1 MNKSKILVSLFLVL
15 LICIIP
21 LGYTNAASIDL
32 NSLDPKSLIMMPSL
46 IFNGSATIDVSTTVT
61 DYTLFYQPILLTES
75 ESTNIKNAMDNIKE
89 KEEEFSNSLDS
100 LKVELDNLE
109 EEYNSA
115 STAYEEGLNNEELS
129 QEDLETL
136 KTSYETAKTN
146 YENKRTEYNNKVDEY
161 KQEIKELFSQLSS
174 LIPDF
179 DEQNWTKT
187 EDGNIEID
195 LNQFSGERDLVV
207 WAKLVTSEDTY
218 YDMNIYTMNGSKDPS
233 TEVSGISLNMTNMSL
248 AKGVTLTLTATVSPS
263 TATDKTVIWKS
274 DDENIAT
281 VVDGKVTGKSVGT
294 TAITATTKDGNYS
307 ATCKVT
313 VIEADDD
320 KNEDSDNNNNNN
332 NNKDDTTATGKL
344 PQTGV
349 SNVIIFSILGISIL
363 GIIAYKAYKYF
374 NF

>member
-1 MNKSKILVSLFLVL
+1 MNKFKMLISLFLVL

-21 LGYTNAASIDL
+21 LGYTKAASIDL

-294 TAITATTKDGNYS
+294 TTITATTKDGNYS

-313 VIEADDD
+313 VTEPEDD
-320 KNEDSDNNNNNN
+320 KTEESDNTN
-332 NNKDDTTATGKL
+332 NNKDDTTVTGKL

>member
-32 NSLDPKSLIMMPSL
+32 DSLDPEFLITMPAL

-129 QEDLETL
+129 QENLETL

-161 KQEIKELFSQLSS
+161 NQEIKELFSQLSS

-195 LNQFSGERDLVV
+195 LNQFSGERDLIV

-233 TEVSGISLNMTNMSL
+233 TEVSGISLNMTNISI
-248 AKGVTLTLTATVSPS
+248 AKGATLSLTATVSPS

-274 DDENIAT
+274 ADENIAT

-294 TAITATTKDGNYS
+294 TTITATTKDGNYS

-313 VIEADDD
+313 VIEPEGD
-320 KNEDSDNNNNNN
+320 KTEEPDNNNNEDN
-332 NNKDDTTATGKL
+332 TTAPGKL

-349 SNVIIFSILGISIL
+349 SNLIIFSILGISIL